1 MSDSWLFV
9 EGDTSV
15 RILRTGPMSFEVLGP
30 GTSRKR
36 HAFVVDDHLVTFL
49 QQTGQELTVSGY
61 RPAATASSAAA
72 SQGRLQ

>member
-1 MSDSWLFV
+1 
-9 EGDTSV
+9 
-15 RILRTGPMSFEVLGP
+15 MSFEVLGP

-61 RPAATASSAAA
+61 RPRGYGFERR
-72 SQGRLQ
+72 SQPRTPPVTDRRRA